1 MRQTRSLVI
10 GTGLELALI
19 KSSLR
24 LLVPALEPAT
34 ALKKFQ
40 DRRLGLRLALR
51 CRFARPVPR
60 PCAAE
65 LIAGRLNATETGT
78 GDVLHL
84 CNIFCSLV
92 IGAVKKIK

>member
-51 CRFARPVPR
+51 CRFARPVSR
-60 PCAAE
+60 SCAAE
-65 LIAGRLNATETGT
+65 LIAGQK
-78 GDVLHL
+78 VLHKY
-84 CNIFCSLV
+84 NIFCSLV